1 MVSEVLAGYVQIFRP
16 CAGKPQLTAFF
27 PPPSGGTTFPV
38 ESSSDMSD
46 AQRFILAGLLLKN
59 EARSYG
65 SDGVWRTR
73 NPSYVRTSYVATY

>member
-46 AQRFILAGLLLKN
+46 AQRFIFQSICYHLN
-59 EARSYG
+59 ESNEHLICNEGRVGRVLCSGFLG
-65 SDGVWRTR
+65 S
-73 NPSYVRTSYVATY
+73 